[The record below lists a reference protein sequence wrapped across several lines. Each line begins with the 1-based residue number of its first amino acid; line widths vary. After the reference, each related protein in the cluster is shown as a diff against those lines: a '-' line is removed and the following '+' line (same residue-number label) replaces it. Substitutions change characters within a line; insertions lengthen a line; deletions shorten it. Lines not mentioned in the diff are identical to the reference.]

1 MRRRRVRC
9 LCRACRSLRGFR
21 GGGRKGWQEGATS
34 TSIGQRCGPNHAMLG
49 ALDSD
54 AATAPVVAS
63 RERIVL
69 WQARTPAWAQ
79 ERAARAMPPRVD
91 TESSRGGGAHHRPYR
106 CCHGSRPGSAIPKL
120 LHTTPGFLPS
130 SPSGPAP
137 RALDRQCH
145 GRHSRPRAVATADA
159 DVEAVCSMP
168 LTPSALTRAQPVFRR
183 PICRSSSHP
192 PTQPATC
199 YTRPIARPSS
209 SPPFSPLPS
218 SSPPPPSPP
227 PPSLPLPSPPP
238 GHP

>member
-1 MRRRRVRC
+1 MDRCAAGARACRVVV
-9 LCRACRSLRGFR
+9 CRACRSLRGFR
-21 GGGRKGWQEGATS
+21 GEGGGVAGGRNAHLDWAKVRAKA
-34 TSIGQRCGPNHAMLG
+34 RHARRPRQHQWSLR
-49 ALDSD
+49 D
-54 AATAPVVAS
+54 
-63 RERIVL
+63 
-69 WQARTPAWAQ
+69 PAWAQ